1 MDDLKLHTKNKKGL
15 VPFVQTV
22 RIFTD
27 NIGMLFSINN
37 CATLDLEKGKITEFD
52 EILLPDG
59 RVMKRLIDGAG

>member
-27 NIGMLFSINN
+27 NIGMLFGMNN
-37 CATLDLEKGKITEFD
+37 CARSGERENY
-52 EILLPDG
+52 
-59 RVMKRLIDGAG
+59 RV